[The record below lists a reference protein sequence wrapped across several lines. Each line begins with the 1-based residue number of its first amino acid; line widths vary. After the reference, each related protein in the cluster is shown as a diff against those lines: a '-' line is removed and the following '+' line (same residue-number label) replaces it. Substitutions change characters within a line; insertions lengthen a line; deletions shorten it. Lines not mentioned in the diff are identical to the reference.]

1 MGIDIIFGPADGFL
15 DWSSD
20 QWDEFAEHDATGDKL
35 GSYTAVGGFLETV
48 SANLEG
54 GEPGSRFPLVMRL
67 ADSEAKGWYH
77 AELGEML
84 EEITKLRSALSSVAL
99 DELHFVHVSEGGIS
113 IAKATREDVESAR
126 RDFEKVYEGKPLAN
140 AADFHHYFLET
151 LESLAS
157 RALMS
162 GAGLVI
168 Q

>member
-1 MGIDIIFGPADGFL
+1 MGIDVIFGPADGFH
-15 DWSSD
+15 DWTSD
-20 QWDEFAEHDATGDKL
+20 QWDEFSEHDATGDRL
-35 GSYTAVGGFLETV
+35 GSYTSVGGLLETV
-48 SANLEG
+48 SANLEN

-67 ADSEAKGWYH
+67 VDSEAKGWYH
-77 AELGEML
+77 GELADMLVELGR
-84 EEITKLRSALSSVAL
+84 LRTELASVPL
-99 DELHFVHVSEGGIS
+99 DRLHFVNVSDQDMS
-113 IAKATREDVESAR
+113 IRRGTPEDVAGAK
-126 RDFEKVYEGKPLAN
+126 RDFEEVYPGRPLQN